1 MKLPAI
7 TKLNRDKMKVMA
19 QFAIDLIRKDANDG
33 IFQNDTGPHDYGSHG
48 DTKGRSKKTDGN
60 NKYKNGQKYLYPDYK
75 ARGMRRFKDG
85 KKIKGFGAQST
96 DTRTSHVNMQLTG
109 RTLRGI
115 RAGARKD
122 TAILRFDRGAVVM
135 GNANRSPDGYDIYD
149 LRPANQQKYADE
161 LARILEKTNI
171 QKYLKTQ
178 EIMK

>member
-19 QFAIDLIRKDANDG
+19 QFAIDLIRRDANDG

-48 DTKGRSKKTDGN
+48 DTKGNAPQKLG
-60 NKYKNGQKYLYPDYK
+60 KYSDYK
-75 ARGMRRFKDG
+75 ANGMRRIRDG

-171 QKYLKTQ
+171 QKYLKKQ